1 VTPLPKAL
9 AARVSAFLE
18 GDLQGDAPLDALA
31 ADLAAWLDG
40 KPADALRLLL
50 DDLRDGGGYGLSLRL
65 LARAWEGTLSDA
77 MAGEVAQDWIGTLLH
92 GLGDRAAAS
101 DIARHVTPGALGRGA
116 AFAGDLGDL
125 LLSWDLRDEAD
136 PLVEFAA
143 RRNPGDLSAQFNY
156 GVVLKFRGDWAACA
170 AQFRALSVHRR
181 DSAVLWNLGI
191 ACTALRDFAG
201 ARSAWRAVG
210 LTVPDSDGDFARPGE
225 RVPVRLVAA
234 PEAPIL
240 AEVVW
245 GDRLCPCRVRL
256 TGIPRFEPG
265 AAFGD
270 VVLVDGVSAGETTL
284 NGQTVPI
291 VSALG
296 VFQSA
301 GGALFRLRAPVGRAL
316 APESMARVAQALRVA
331 GYAATDWRGVG
342 QATPAV
348 GVVLAADQAAHDLAA
363 AVTEAIAGLPL
374 FCPEL
379 DAAAGRP
386 PGATLETLP
395 RY

>member
-1 VTPLPKAL
+1 VTTLPKAL

-18 GDLQGDAPLDALA
+18 GDLQGEAPLEALA
-31 ADLAAWLDG
+31 ADLAQWLDG
-40 KPADALRLLL
+40 KPADTLRALL
-50 DDLRDGGGYGLSLRL
+50 DHLRDGGGYGLSLRL

-77 MAGEVAQDWIGTLLH
+77 LAGEVAQDWIGTLLH
-92 GLGDRAAAS
+92 GLGDRAAAI
-101 DIARHVTPGALGRGA
+101 DVARHVTPGALARGA

-125 LLSWDLRDEAD
+125 LLSWDLRAEAD

-170 AQFRALSVHRR
+170 AQFRALTVHRR
-181 DSAVLWNLGI
+181 DPPVLWNLGI

-201 ARSAWRAVG
+201 ARSAWRGVG
-210 LTVPDSDGDFARPGE
+210 LTVPESDGDFARPGE
-225 RVPVRLVAA
+225 RVPVRLSAA
-234 PEAPIL
+234 SDAPIL

-265 AAFGD
+265 CGFGD
-270 VVLVDGVSAGETTL
+270 VVLVDGVPAGETTL
-284 NGQTVPI
+284 NGQSVPI

-301 GGALFRLRAPVGRAL
+301 GGVLYRLRASAGRSF
-316 APESMARVAQALRVA
+316 APEIMARVAQALRVD
-331 GYAATDWRGVG
+331 GFAATDWRGVG

-348 GVVLAADQAAHDLAA
+348 GVVRAPDQSPESLAA
-363 AVTEAIAGLPL
+363 AVATACAGLSL

-379 DAAAGRP
+379 DAEVGRP
-386 PGATLETLP
+386 VGAAPETLP